1 MIEYVLG
8 RRSSVDEIISTKL
21 ESFFIQVKIFGHGKR
36 VRMKI
41 RVAVVLDCFLG
52 MDIFV
57 SDVEKQWQ
65 WDLSGRIEIVVT
77 GYSHTV
83 RICAMREIF

>member
-21 ESFFIQVKIFGHGKR
+21 ESFFIQMKIFGHGKR
-36 VRMKI
+36 E